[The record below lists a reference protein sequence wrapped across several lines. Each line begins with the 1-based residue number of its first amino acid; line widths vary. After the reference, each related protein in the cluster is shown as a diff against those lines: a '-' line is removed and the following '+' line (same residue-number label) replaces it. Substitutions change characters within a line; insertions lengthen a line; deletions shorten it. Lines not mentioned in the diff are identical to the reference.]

1 MAGIFNTEAIHDAT
15 QAHASRWQIES
26 PHSRYWQDII
36 ARILYSQ
43 SVHGLS
49 SSARSTLGILGATA
63 QNTLLASQAAGLIN
77 FNAGNPVADYTA
89 THRAF
94 VGRPLP
100 ITAVGVS
107 EDGKLDYS
115 FGTSMSYGPGNNSL
129 QAALLAQR
137 AFASGFRNE
146 NNQVLLH
153 RTKGVSSRSVDS
165 WLPYILEQPDMIKP
179 GHFKMFNLS
188 QSTTSE
194 ALGKALAAMEAGE
207 KGATEESL
215 AALRPVQRALK
226 LLEDKDPE
234 GKKSDADLR
243 KILEEGK
250 FEDGTIE
257 LTLRQRQGKNTAFL
271 TQSKELKKI
280 IKDTYAAVGENL
292 KDLSELFETE
302 DPAQI
307 IAYAKGAGLGNVL
320 DKSKAAEVRSQ
331 LREIATAASITGQ
344 SPQEVVRDR
353 IQIANGLSALYGGRV
368 ADKGAIDVVH
378 NALITAQT
386 QGANSPYTKEEAAAA
401 AVRSVANT
409 QNLYSGAIIM
419 KGVLEQATAMG
430 GVDASVLKK
439 AQALQEEFNK
449 AGIDDKPFIAM
460 KMESFVRKN
469 FGDQVVDNPALV
481 NHFMSKHGSTFLESH
496 FEDIT
501 KDNIQ
506 NRIAMRGITGENATK
521 LQNLALQDVRIFGSN
536 RDKSTELNKLIAGGK
551 DGEQAAIATLRSMG
565 MSETDAKGYVDAMKT
580 YGVGNYASDMGV
592 YLWAADWLRQDNYSL
607 SHKSARETVDVSRML
622 GTTGIRGSSGKE
634 DILGILSGELTG
646 GNLTTDTVAASFI
659 GLTRASALKAGK
671 KGESRA
677 VTAERLQKALAKSG
691 FGAVSFGTYNA
702 DTGSF
707 EFANDAYGKKQREA
721 LGKLLGTSDEE
732 LQALLDDP
740 AALESALNAK
750 GYAVAGAVGI
760 GGEMYAYNKANA
772 DKLANEYSDKLGG
785 GLAQAFTESKASG
798 VTYLTQDDETGA
810 LSRMYKIGD
819 KKYTEEAFRAYLNS
833 DAGFNTLYNMAA
845 TGDKESMELL
855 SGRFRVALQAYEA
868 KNPNSK
874 DLPKEF
880 ADLANGQGLI
890 TIGGLKE
897 AANKHFGVSNFAAL
911 GSGDL
916 ATLEK
921 EGIVSKNAAGKYVYN
936 HGLKVGT
943 TEFKA
948 GDEVNAKALK
958 DAADKDGL
966 YQTLKSML
974 IGDDKLEGQ
983 EELNEQIA
991 KIVTYMEQINGN
1003 MGRLVTKN

>member
-1 MAGIFNTEAIHDAT
+1 MAGLFNTEAIHDAT

-100 ITAVGVS
+100 ITAVSVGANG
-107 EDGKLDYS
+107 ELNDH
-115 FGTSMSYGPGNNSL
+115 GTSMSYGPGNNSL
-129 QAALLAQR
+129 QAALLTQQ
-137 AFASGFRNE
+137 AFAAGFRNE

-179 GHFKMFNLS
+179 FKMFNLS
-188 QSTTSE
+188 KATTGAALETALE
-194 ALGKALAAMEAGE
+194 AISDGD
-207 KGATEESL
+207 KGATPESL
-215 AALRPVQRALK
+215 AALRPVVDALK
-226 LLEDKDPE
+226 ILDKPE
-234 GKKSDADLR
+234 HKDKSDADLR
-243 KILEEGK
+243 KILK
-250 FEDGTIE
+250 DSKVDPDIIDA
-257 LTLRQRQGKNTAFL
+257 TLRQRQGKNTAFL
-271 TQSKELKKI
+271 AQTKELKKI
-280 IKDTYAAVGENL
+280 IRETFEAVGENL
-292 KDLSELFETE
+292 KDLSDLFETE
-302 DPAQI
+302 DPAKI

-331 LREIATAASITGQ
+331 LREIATTASITGQ

-353 IQIANGLSALYGGRV
+353 IQISNGLSALYGGRV

-378 NALITAQT
+378 NALITAQA
-386 QGANSPYTKEEAAAA
+386 QGDNSPYTKEEAAAA

-419 KGVLEQATAMG
+419 KGVLEQAQAMG
-430 GVDASVLKK
+430 GVDESILRR
-439 AQALQEEFNK
+439 AQELQTEFNK

-506 NRIAMRGITGENATK
+506 NRIAMRGITGEKATN
-521 LQNLALQDVRIFGSN
+521 LQNLALQDVHIFGSN
-536 RDKSTELNKLIAGGK
+536 RDKSAALNKLIAGGEE
-551 DGEQAAIATLRSMG
+551 GAAIDTLRAMG
-565 MSETDAKGYVDAMKT
+565 MSAEGAKGYVDAMKA

-592 YLWAADWLRQDNYSL
+592 YLWSAEWLRQDNYSL
-607 SHKSARETVDVSRML
+607 SHKAARETVDVSRML
-622 GTTGIRGSSGKE
+622 GTTGISGSSGKE

-659 GLTRASALKAGK
+659 GLTRASALKGK
-671 KGESRA
+671 KGDAREL
-677 VTAERLQKALAKSG
+677 LQKALDDRK
-691 FGAVSFGTYNA
+691 FGAVSFGKYNA
-702 DTGSF
+702 ATGSF
-707 EFANDAYGKKQREA
+707 EFSADDYGKKQRKA
-721 LGKLLGTSDEE
+721 LGDLLSTKTDAD
-732 LQALLDDP
+732 LQALLNDP

-750 GYAVAGAVGI
+750 GYFVAGAVGI
-760 GGEMYAYNKANA
+760 GGEMYAYDRAAA
-772 DKLANEYSDKLGG
+772 DKLANEYSDRLGG
-785 GLAQAFTESKASG
+785 GLAQAFVESKASG
-798 VTYLTQDDETGA
+798 VTYLAQDDETGA

-819 KKYTEEAFRAYLNS
+819 NTYKEADFRKYLLSTPE
-833 DAGFNTLYNMAA
+833 GFNTLYHMAA
-845 TGDKESMELL
+845 TGDKKSTELL
-855 SGRFRVALQAYEA
+855 SARFKATLKAYED
-868 KNPNSK
+868 KDPSK
-874 DLPKEF
+874 EDLPKEF
-880 ADLANGQGLI
+880 ADLLNGQDLV

-921 EGIVSKNAAGKYVYN
+921 EKIIRKEGDKYVYN
-936 HGLKVGT
+936 HGLKVGS

-948 GDEVNAKALK
+948 GDTVNAKALM
-958 DAADKDGL
+958 DATQKDGL
-966 YQTLKSML
+966 YRALKAAL
-974 IGDDKLEGQ
+974 IGDAKLEGQ
-983 EELNEQIA
+983 EELNDQVA
-991 KIVTYMEQINGN
+991 KIAEYLESIKGN
-1003 MGRLVTKN
+1003 MEIVAKKNM

>member
-1 MAGIFNTEAIHDAT
+1 MAGIFNTEAIRDAT
-15 QAHASRWQIES
+15 QTYASKWQIES

-63 QNTLLASQAAGLIN
+63 QNTLLESQAAGLIN

-100 ITAVGVS
+100 ITAINVGTNG
-107 EDGKLDYS
+107 ELTDH
-115 FGTSMSYGPGNNSL
+115 GTSMSYGPGNNSL
-129 QAALLAQR
+129 RAALLAQQ
-137 AFASGFRNE
+137 AFAAGFRNE

-188 QSTTSE
+188 QATTGA
-194 ALGKALAAMEAGE
+194 ALETALKAISDGD
-207 KGATEESL
+207 KGATKESL
-215 AALRPVQRALK
+215 ADLEPVVAALK
-226 LLEDKDPE
+226 ILDKPE
-234 GKKSDADLR
+234 HKGKKSDADLR
-243 KILEEGK
+243 KILEDSK
-250 FEDGTIE
+250 VDPDIIDA
-257 LTLRQRQGKNTAFL
+257 TLRQRQGKNTAFL
-271 TQSKELKKI
+271 TQTKELKKI
-280 IKDTYAAVGENL
+280 IRETFEAVGENL
-292 KDLSELFETE
+292 KDLSDLFETE
-302 DPAQI
+302 DPAKI

-331 LREIATAASITGQ
+331 LREIATAAAITGQ

-378 NALITAQT
+378 NALITAQA
-386 QGANSPYTKEEAAAA
+386 QGDNSPYTKEEAAAA

-419 KGVLEQATAMG
+419 KGVLEQAQAMG
-430 GVDASVLKK
+430 GVDESILRR
-439 AQALQEEFNK
+439 AQELQTEFNE

-506 NRIAMRGITGENATK
+506 NRIAVRGITGDQATM
-521 LQNLALQDVRIFGSN
+521 LQNLALQDVQIFGSN
-536 RDKSTELNKLIAGGK
+536 RDKSAALNKLIAGGDEGK
-551 DGEQAAIATLRSMG
+551 QDAIATLRSMG
-565 MSETDAKGYVDAMKT
+565 MSKTDAEGYVETMSK

-592 YLWAADWLRQDNYSL
+592 YLWSAEWLRQDNYSL
-607 SHKSARETVDVSRML
+607 SHKAARETVDVSRML
-622 GTTGIRGSSGKE
+622 GTTGISGSSGKE

-646 GNLTTDTVAASFI
+646 GNLTTDTVAASYI
-659 GLTRASALKAGK
+659 GLARASAL
-671 KGESRA
+671 SRA
-677 VTAERLQKALAKSG
+677 GDDEARGVTAERLQNALATGKLS
-691 FGAVSFGTYNA
+691 AVSFGKYNA
-702 DTGSF
+702 ATGSY
-707 EFANDAYGKKQREA
+707 EFAADDYGKKQRKA
-721 LGKLLGTSDEE
+721 LGDLLGTKTDAE

-750 GYAVAGAVGI
+750 GYSVAGAVGI
-760 GGEMYAYNKANA
+760 DGEMYAYSRANA
-772 DKLANEYSDKLGG
+772 DALANEYSDKLGG
-785 GLAQAFTESKASG
+785 GLAQAFTESKVSG
-798 VTYLTQDDETGA
+798 VTYLNQDDKGA
-810 LSRMYKIGD
+810 ISRRYKIGD
-819 KKYTEEAFRAYLNS
+819 KVYTEKTFREYLLS
-833 DAGFNTLYNMAA
+833 TPEGFNTLYRMAA
-845 TGDKESMELL
+845 TGDKESMKLL
-855 SGRFRVALQAYEA
+855 SGRFKATLQKYE
-868 KNPNSK
+868 NDTPGENS
-874 DLPKEF
+874 LPEEF
-880 ADLANGQGLI
+880 AALLNKELV
-890 TIGGLKE
+890 TIGGLKD

-921 EGIVSKNAAGKYVYN
+921 EKIIRKEGDKYVYN
-936 HGLKVGT
+936 HGLKVGS

-948 GDEVNAKALK
+948 GDTVNAKALM
-958 DAADKDGL
+958 DATQKDGL
-966 YQTLKSML
+966 YRALKAAL
-974 IGDDKLEGQ
+974 IGDAKLEGQ
-983 EELNEQIA
+983 EELNDQIA
-991 KIVTYMEQINGN
+991 KIAEYLESIKGN
-1003 MGRLVTKN
+1003 MEVVAKKNM